1 MVRPTT
7 DNTARNINPDVHEIE
22 KEDVVLNDAKLI
34 KSAVFD
40 ETKAANNENDT
51 ALHQPN
57 SKSNSPK
64 SASESQSRESVQSY
78 SSFNEKNSIQPPKYT
93 NQDISRFSYSSF
105 NDKDSTLPKEN
116 QPGKQTENELENK
129 PSPSVLA
136 ESAASVVNA
145 NNRTSIAVKEQDF
158 EMVEI
163 RNSDDKIRVNS
174 NENETKNNA

>member
-22 KEDVVLNDAKLI
+22 KENVVLNDAKLI

-40 ETKAANNENDT
+40 ETKAANNENET
-51 ALHQPN
+51 ALQQPN

-64 SASESQSRESVQSY
+64 SASESQSRESVQSS

-116 QPGKQTENELENK
+116 QPENELENK
-129 PSPSVLA
+129 PTPSVLA
-136 ESAASVVNA
+136 ESAASAVNG
-145 NNRTSIAVKEQDF
+145 NNRKSIAVKEQDF

-163 RNSDDKIRVNS
+163 RNSDDKISIHS